1 MAEKQPEI
9 NEPQSSNYE
18 HFCRR
23 IGIWPMSTHL
33 STSNGSIDRPAKNRG
48 TYEQLVSSQ
57 RKCRIEYYTTASL
70 INFALFAQ
78 IIIAAAVTAVSAS
91 SGPGVAITVLG
102 TLNTILAGSLTW
114 IKGQGLPDRLLTY
127 ANELRRVREHIEDLE
142 RQYEENPN
150 FRLDVDQEAKKIY
163 TMYDTARKN
172 AELAYLGTFKN
183 IKEDGLKGNWATEK
197 KSPPVP
203 DGNGPGLQA
212 EAEDLQPHGSIDP
225 SRVARAMSK

>member
-1 MAEKQPEI
+1 MAEKQPNI
-9 NEPQSSNYE
+9 NESQSSNYE

-33 STSNGSIDRPAKNRG
+33 SISNGSIDRPAKNKG
-48 TYEQLVSSQ
+48 TYEQLVNSQ

-91 SGPGVAITVLG
+91 SGPRVAITVLG

-114 IKGQGLPDRLLTY
+114 VKGQGLPDRLLSY
-127 ANELRRVREHIEDLE
+127 ANELRRVREHIEELE
-142 RQYEENPN
+142 RQYEETPN
-150 FRLDVDQEAKKIY
+150 FRLDVDEEAEKIY

-172 AELAYLGTFKN
+172 AEQAYMGTFKN
-183 IKEDGLKGNWATEK
+183 IKEDGLKGNRATAK
-197 KSPPVP
+197 TRPPVP
-203 DGNGPGLQA
+203 DGNGPGLRA
-212 EAEDLQPHGSIDP
+212 NAED
-225 SRVARAMSK
+225 